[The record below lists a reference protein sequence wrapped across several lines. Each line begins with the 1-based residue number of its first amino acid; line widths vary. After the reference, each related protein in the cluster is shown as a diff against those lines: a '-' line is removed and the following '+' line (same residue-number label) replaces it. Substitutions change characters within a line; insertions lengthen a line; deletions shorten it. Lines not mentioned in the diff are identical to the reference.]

1 MYASTTHCTPAVP
14 VRRPAVIDGTA
25 TFTTVTSSSTRNM
38 PAHITTSTSPARR
51 RGADEPDAAA
61 TGTEDDFGV
70 SLALLGLRSTGLGC
84 RPVTSMPVEVSP
96 RHTGV
101 MATVIA
107 SGGDVD
113 IAAVAALFA
122 DRTRARMLVAL
133 SDGRALPASVL
144 ATEAGVSPQAASAQL
159 SRLQAAGLLAVEQSG
174 RHRYYRLAT
183 GQVSAILE
191 ALAQLAPAQPVRS
204 LRQST
209 RAAALRSAR
218 ACYDHLAGKL
228 GVELTQAL
236 IDHRALTPTDG
247 IPDARRRSGDRLSS
261 QLADHPWVLGPSAGE
276 VFGGLGVVP
285 GPARRRPPV
294 TSAAAA
300 VLPGLERAA
309 PPPGGPARGRRPG
322 RAARRPLGHPRP
334 GSALRPAHPARAAGT
349 QRPPRA

>member
-1 MYASTTHCTPAVP
+1 
-14 VRRPAVIDGTA
+14 
-25 TFTTVTSSSTRNM
+25 
-38 PAHITTSTSPARR
+38 
-51 RGADEPDAAA
+51 
-61 TGTEDDFGV
+61 
-70 SLALLGLRSTGLGC
+70 
-84 RPVTSMPVEVSP
+84 MPVEVSP

-107 SGGDVD
+107 PGGDVD

-122 DRTRARMLVAL
+122 DRTRARVLVAL

-144 ATEAGVSPQAASAQL
+144 AIEAGVSPQAASAQL

-247 IPDARRRSGDRLSS
+247 ITDTRRRSGDRLSS
-261 QLADHPWVLGPSAGE
+261 QLAEHPWVLGPAAAE
-276 VFGGLGVVP
+276 VFAGLGVPPDRLAV
-285 GPARRRPPV
+285 ARP
-294 TSAAAA
+294 S
-300 VLPGLERAA
+300 
-309 PPPGGPARGRRPG
+309 
-322 RAARRPLGHPRP
+322 RRPLLRFCLDWSEQRHHLAGQLGADVLAALLDAGWVTRAQGQRSVQLTP
-334 GSALRPAHPARAAGT
+334 GGRQALSARLGLDL
-349 QRPPRA
+349 